1 MKFIQNTSDILL
13 ALGVEGKHRSPIKDF
28 CIDSRKVKQNS
39 VFIGLAGSN
48 EDGSSYCDDA
58 FSNGAVLAI
67 IKAKKGMS
75 ANKLKDNTLFVSNP
89 EKALAKLGQ
98 VALNNFARPVIG
110 VTGSNGKTTTKNIL
124 STGIKNSF
132 STFKNFNNEIGLP
145 LCALML
151 DSKNEVAIF
160 EMGAAKK
167 GDIHFLSKIIQP
179 DIGIITHIG
188 HSHLLGLNSLKGV
201 LEVKSELI
209 HNIKKNGTAI
219 VPNGPHLNYWRKLR
233 KDITFITFGLDDSA
247 EFFPSNIKSSP
258 AGTSFS
264 IQSQYFNNE
273 IQVSTPL
280 MGNHNILNILAACS
294 SVYQLNGDMNF
305 FLKSLKGFKNESQRL
320 EFQPWINQSN
330 LINDSYNANP
340 DSVRA
345 AIDVLHQ
352 MKGRKIMILGDMKEL
367 GRYRKKF
374 HKEIGEYAKIKKL
387 DLFLGFG
394 DLAKYSVDS
403 FGSSGRFF
411 NSKIA
416 LMEFLK
422 SEVSKLDYV
431 LLKGSRGMQM
441 EQFINIRGDRDD

>member
-1 MKFIQNTSDILL
+1 
-13 ALGVEGKHRSPIKDF
+13 
-28 CIDSRKVKQNS
+28 
-39 VFIGLAGSN
+39 
-48 EDGSSYCDDA
+48 
-58 FSNGAVLAI
+58 
-67 IKAKKGMS
+67 
-75 ANKLKDNTLFVSNP
+75 
-89 EKALAKLGQ
+89 
-98 VALNNFARPVIG
+98 
-110 VTGSNGKTTTKNIL
+110 
-124 STGIKNSF
+124 
-132 STFKNFNNEIGLP
+132 
-145 LCALML
+145 
-151 DSKNEVAIF
+151 
-160 EMGAAKK
+160 
-167 GDIHFLSKIIQP
+167 
-179 DIGIITHIG
+179 
-188 HSHLLGLNSLKGV
+188 LKGV

-219 VPNGPHLNYWRKLR
+219 VPNGPHLKYWRKLR
-233 KDITFITFGLDDSA
+233 KDITFTTFGLDDAA

-264 IQSQYFNNE
+264 IQSKYFYNE

-294 SVYQLNGDMNF
+294 SVYQLNGDMDF

-367 GRYRKKF
+367 GRYSKKF

-394 DLAKYSVDS
+394 DLTKYSVDS
-403 FGSSGRFF
+403 FGSSGIFF

-416 LMEFLK
+416 LTEFLK
-422 SEVSKLDYV
+422 SEVSKKDYV

-441 EQFINIRGDRDD
+441 EQFINIRGVRDD

>member
-1 MKFIQNTSDILL
+1 
-13 ALGVEGKHRSPIKDF
+13 
-28 CIDSRKVKQNS
+28 
-39 VFIGLAGSN
+39 
-48 EDGSSYCDDA
+48 
-58 FSNGAVLAI
+58 
-67 IKAKKGMS
+67 
-75 ANKLKDNTLFVSNP
+75 
-89 EKALAKLGQ
+89 
-98 VALNNFARPVIG
+98 
-110 VTGSNGKTTTKNIL
+110 
-124 STGIKNSF
+124 
-132 STFKNFNNEIGLP
+132 
-145 LCALML
+145 
-151 DSKNEVAIF
+151 
-160 EMGAAKK
+160 
-167 GDIHFLSKIIQP
+167 
-179 DIGIITHIG
+179 
-188 HSHLLGLNSLKGV
+188 
-201 LEVKSELI
+201 
-209 HNIKKNGTAI
+209 
-219 VPNGPHLNYWRKLR
+219 
-233 KDITFITFGLDDSA
+233 
-247 EFFPSNIKSSP
+247 
-258 AGTSFS
+258 
-264 IQSQYFNNE
+264 
-273 IQVSTPL
+273 

-394 DLAKYSVDS
+394 ALAKYSVDS

-422 SEVSKLDYV
+422 SEVSKQDYV

>member
-1 MKFIQNTSDILL
+1 M
-13 ALGVEGKHRSPIKDF
+13 
-28 CIDSRKVKQNS
+28 
-39 VFIGLAGSN
+39 
-48 EDGSSYCDDA
+48 
-58 FSNGAVLAI
+58 
-67 IKAKKGMS
+67 
-75 ANKLKDNTLFVSNP
+75 
-89 EKALAKLGQ
+89 
-98 VALNNFARPVIG
+98 
-110 VTGSNGKTTTKNIL
+110 
-124 STGIKNSF
+124 
-132 STFKNFNNEIGLP
+132 
-145 LCALML
+145 
-151 DSKNEVAIF
+151 
-160 EMGAAKK
+160 
-167 GDIHFLSKIIQP
+167 
-179 DIGIITHIG
+179 
-188 HSHLLGLNSLKGV
+188 KGV

-258 AGTSFS
+258 AGISFS
-264 IQSQYFNNE
+264 IQSKYFYNE

-422 SEVSKLDYV
+422 SEVSKQDYV